1 MVEFIIHTI
10 FWTLAIY
17 GLFEIIKNII
27 YINTCTKFQPDGI
40 YLIIAVKNQEDKIE
54 GFLRSSLFR
63 ILYGK
68 EEYLKN
74 RMDVFNSSKIFL
86 DKSSK
91 WDETNLRNRQNIMVN
106 MLINNKYSE

>member
-1 MVEFIIHTI
+1 MAEDKNIVQNYQAHDLKIILNNNEIAPSGYNLLDFEMKFKENTHTI
-10 FWTLAIY
+10 VDIEM
-17 GLFEIIKNII
+17 EI
-27 YINTCTKFQPDGI
+27 
-40 YLIIAVKNQEDKIE
+40 
-54 GFLRSSLFR
+54 
-63 ILYGK
+63 K